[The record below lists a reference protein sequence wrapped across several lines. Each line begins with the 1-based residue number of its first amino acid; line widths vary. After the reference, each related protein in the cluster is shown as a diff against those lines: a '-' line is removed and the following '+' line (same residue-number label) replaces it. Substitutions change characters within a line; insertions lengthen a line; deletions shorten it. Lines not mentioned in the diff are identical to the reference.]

1 MYTVQQISD
10 LLGTGALKYPAT
22 AISELL
28 TDSRKLQLPEASLF
42 FALAGAGRKGQD
54 FVKDL
59 YDKKVRAFVVSKD
72 FLEVDFPEADFL
84 KVDDVTL
91 ALQHITAWHRAH
103 FTLPIVGITGSNGKT
118 IVKEL
123 LFQLLEED
131 FNIVRNPKSY
141 NSQIGVPL
149 SVWPIN
155 QNHTLGIFEAGISLQ
170 GEMQRLEPII
180 RPSIGIFTH
189 IGEAHS
195 EGFNSIQEKI
205 EEKLKLFL
213 HTKLLVFSYDETLIA
228 NAIAIFVKEKNH
240 DLRTISW
247 GKQADADVRIWQV
260 EKLDLVCSIEYE
272 YLDQRRR
279 IIIPFTDD
287 ASIANCM
294 HCCVV
299 MLSLGISTKV
309 IAERMKAL
317 KPIAMR
323 LELKKGINNTSIIN
337 DTYNSDF
344 DSLKIALQFLQQ
356 QNQHKNK
363 TIILSDLFQTG
374 MNTQELYSRVAKHI
388 KSASPSHFIGV
399 GQQLMQHQSLFDDV
413 PTKHFFN
420 STSDLMQALPFLQF
434 SNETILIKGSRQ
446 FELEQLS
453 KRLEAQAHET
463 VLEINLDA
471 IRHNIL
477 YYRSQLKPGVK
488 LMVMVKAFSYGS
500 GGFEV
505 ANIIQQTGVD
515 YLSVAYVDE
524 GIALRNAGITLPIMV
539 LNVSED
545 DFNILVRYQLEPE
558 LFSFA
563 LMKDFASFLE
573 QNHIEKYAVHI
584 KLDTGMHRLGFLES
598 DLENLLASLK
608 RNTAFKIASV
618 FTHLAASE
626 DAAHDEYTLQ
636 QAAAFERMTNAIEEV
651 VQEPFIKH
659 ICNSSAITRFLDLQQ
674 DMVRLGIGAYGVDSN
689 PTTQEKL
696 QNVTT
701 LKSTIA
707 QIKQLPKGSSVG
719 YGRKH
724 FLEKDSEI
732 AVIRIGYAD
741 GYRRSFGNGVGKVL
755 VNGTL
760 VKTVG
765 NICMDMTMIDVTG
778 IDCTEGAEV
787 IIFGKDLPV
796 QVLAAWAHT
805 IPYEILTSISQRV
818 NRLYYQ
824 D

>member
-1 MYTVQQISD
+1 MYSIQQIAD
-10 LLGTGALKYPAT
+10 LLGTGASKHPST

-28 TDSRKLQLPEASLF
+28 TDSRKLQLPETSLF
-42 FALAGAGRKGQD
+42 FALGGAGRNGQD
-54 FVKDL
+54 FVNDL
-59 YDKKVRAFVVSKD
+59 YEKKVRAFVVHKD
-72 FLEVDFPEADFL
+72 FVEADFPEADFL

-91 ALQHITAWHRAH
+91 AIQHITAWHRAH
-103 FTLPIVGITGSNGKT
+103 FTLPVVGITGSNGKT

-123 LFQLLEED
+123 LFQLLQED
-131 FNIVRNPKSY
+131 YNIVRNPKSY

-155 QNHTLGIFEAGISLQ
+155 ANHTLGIFEAGISAI
-170 GEMQRLEPII
+170 GEMQRLEPIL

-189 IGEAHS
+189 IGEAHAQ
-195 EGFNSIQEKI
+195 GFSSIEEKI

-213 HTKLLVFSYDETLIA
+213 HTKLLVYNYDETLIA
-228 NAIAIFVKEKNH
+228 DAVGKFVKERNE
-240 DLRTISW
+240 DLQTISW
-247 GKQADADVRIWQV
+247 GKHSNADVRIWQI
-260 EKLDLVCSIEYE
+260 EKLDLVSSIEYE

-279 IIIPFTDD
+279 MIIPFTDD
-287 ASIANCM
+287 ASISNCM
-294 HCCVV
+294 HCCVL

-323 LELKKGINNTSIIN
+323 LELKKGTNNTSIIN

-356 QNQHKNK
+356 QNQYKKK

-374 MNTQELYSRVAKHI
+374 MNTQELYNRVAKHV
-388 KSASPSHFIGV
+388 KAASPSQFIGV
-399 GQQLMQHQSLFDDV
+399 GAQLIEQKALFNEL
-413 PTKHFFN
+413 PEKHFFN
-420 STSDLMQALPFLQF
+420 STNELMQALPSLQF
-434 SNETILIKGSRQ
+434 ANETILIKGSRK

-539 LNVSED
+539 LNVSEA
-545 DFNILVRYQLEPE
+545 DFNILIRYDLEPE

-563 LMKDFASFLE
+563 LMKDFANFLE
-573 QNHIEKYAVHI
+573 QNHIEKFAVHI

-598 DLENLLASLK
+598 DLKNLLVILK
-608 RNTAFKIASV
+608 TSTAFKVASV

-626 DAAHDEYTLQ
+626 DATHNDYTLL
-636 QAAAFERMTNAIEEV
+636 QAAAFHRMSAAIAEV
-651 VQEPFIKH
+651 VEDRFIKH
-659 ICNSSAITRFLDLQQ
+659 ICNSSAITRFPDLQQ

-689 PTTQEKL
+689 PATQDKL
-696 QNVTT
+696 QIVTT

-707 QIKQLPKGSSVG
+707 QIKYLPKGSSVG

-724 FLEKDSEI
+724 FLERDSDI

-760 VKTVG
+760 AKTVG

-778 IDCTEGAEV
+778 IDCSEGSEV
-787 IIFGKDLPV
+787 IIFGKELPV
-796 QVLAAWAHT
+796 QVLAAWANT